1 MAKTFSLPRF
11 LVIRVEIFGLVFL
24 LALLAGLCVG
34 CGEQQVTVGS
44 TVTKI
49 SSGTVPCGEPAWMNG
64 RGELPRLEV
73 EGSIDYP
80 AFCSASE
87 LGVTEEQ
94 CPLIFLGEGTNMP
107 AWGGFYVA
115 PTSSTD
121 PALRIVAGDETISW
135 YQGALHSPTDDL
147 CSGDSFAGWAYL
159 CSKPDCAELCNSQ
172 SSMERKL
179 TGIEAYLG
187 STCL

>member
-1 MAKTFSLPRF
+1 MEKTNSLRRF
-11 LVIRVEIFGLVFL
+11 LVIRAEIFGLVFL
-24 LALLAGLCVG
+24 MALLAGLLAG

-44 TVTKI
+44 TVTKAP
-49 SSGTVPCGEPAWMNG
+49 SGTVPCAQPTWMAG
-64 RGELPRLEV
+64 KAELPRLEV

-87 LGVTEEQ
+87 LGVTEGQ
-94 CPLIFLGEGTNMP
+94 CPLIFLGEGTNML

-121 PALRIVAGDETISW
+121 STLRIVAGDETISW
-135 YQGALHSPTDDL
+135 YQGALHSPTNVL
-147 CSGDSFAGWAYL
+147 CSGDSFAGVAYL
-159 CSKPDCAELCNSQ
+159 CSKPDCGELCDSQ
-172 SSMERKL
+172 STTRKL
-179 TGIEAYLG
+179 TGMEAYLG